1 MQLLNS
7 VSKQFAALAFVGAAA
22 AFTPAASAMAFAQ
35 SSEEVQA
42 QLEAQLEAQFEE
54 TAERLDLTP
63 QQKAELTPILMDSME
78 QRTEIMEEAGI
89 ESGQRPTRQQMM
101 TMRTD
106 LQTLQKDTIE
116 QVSAILTDE
125 QMEEFMLIQ
134 QERADEM
141 RAQMQGR

>member
-35 SSEEVQA
+35 SSEEIQA
-42 QLEAQLEAQFEE
+42 QLEAQFDE

-78 QRTEIMEEAGI
+78 QRTEILEEAGI
-89 ESGQRPTRQQMM
+89 QSGQRPTRQQMM
-101 TMRTD
+101 TMRSD

-116 QVSAILTDE
+116 QVSAVLTDE

>member
-1 MQLLNS
+1 
-7 VSKQFAALAFVGAAA
+7 
-22 AFTPAASAMAFAQ
+22 
-35 SSEEVQA
+35 
-42 QLEAQLEAQFEE
+42 
-54 TAERLDLTP
+54 
-63 QQKAELTPILMDSME
+63 ME